1 MNAEKIL
8 FSDSE
13 LSFLQNDFV
22 QQTYLTS
29 AIVLE
34 SRIGNLYIKK
44 SFSLRLQFILT
55 INILVETVQQ
65 IVLSKERKMNI

>member
-1 MNAEKIL
+1 MNAEKKL
-8 FSDSE
+8 FSDSD

-22 QQTYLTS
+22 QQTYLAS

-34 SRIGNLYIKK
+34 SRIGKVYIRK
-44 SFSLRLQFILT
+44 SFSFRLQFVLT

-65 IVLSKERKMNI
+65 IVLRKERKMNI

>member
-44 SFSLRLQFILT
+44 SFSLRLQFVLT

>member
-22 QQTYLTS
+22 QQTYLAS

-34 SRIGNLYIKK
+34 SRIGKLHIKK
-44 SFSLRLQFILT
+44 SFSLRLQFVLT